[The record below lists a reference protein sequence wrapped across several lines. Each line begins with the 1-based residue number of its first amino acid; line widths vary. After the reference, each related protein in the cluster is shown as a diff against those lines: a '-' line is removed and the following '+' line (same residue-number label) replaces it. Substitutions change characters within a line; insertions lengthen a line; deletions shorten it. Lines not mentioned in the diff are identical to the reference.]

1 MGKASRKK
9 RTVQAKARRS
19 NMGFTIVVTA
29 IVVLGVAGIALSRGG
44 GSGETSDGTPPTL
57 KDHWHTAYAVNL
69 CGTLQPNMPQP
80 ARLIG
85 LHTHNDGL
93 IHIEPQVTLS
103 ALDRGDNATLARY
116 AEGMP
121 GMKLTSSEI
130 QPPGGTLMKNGDLCD
145 GKDPGKLTIRQWKNA
160 ASDEFE
166 DFTDP
171 KDVKITDRGAVTMAF
186 LPEGRKGEIAKPTSI
201 PNLSNPNAGEG
212 GGMPGQ

>member
-9 RTVQAKARRS
+9 RPIQAKARRS

-44 GSGETSDGTPPTL
+44 GSDATSDDTPPTL
-57 KDHWHTAYAVNL
+57 QDHWHSAYAVNL

-80 ARLIG
+80 SRLLGI
-85 LHTHNDGL
+85 HTHNDGL

-103 ALDRGDNATLARY
+103 ALDRGKNATLARY
-116 AEGMP
+116 AESMP
-121 GMKLTSSEI
+121 GMKLSSSEI
-130 QPPGGTLMKNGDLCD
+130 QVPGGKLMKNGDLCD
-145 GKDPGKLTIRQWKNA
+145 KDPGTLVIRQWKNA

-171 KDVKITDRGAVTMAF
+171 KDVKINDGGAITIAF
-186 LPEGRKGEIAKPTSI
+186 LPEARKGEIAKPASL
-201 PNLSNPNAGEG
+201 PNLANPNAGEG